1 MPCSWRITI
10 WHRYCKLD
18 ASVSGPPQCMYSVNY
33 WITSNLCHPIKAS
46 LSYNYHHHYFHFIS
60 FHFISFYFILFYF
73 ILFYFILF
81 SLFRLRFD
89 LIFPSTIFFSFR
101 FLQFLGIIYDLNQP
115 LGCVRGKKYYRVH
128 GS

>member
-1 MPCSWRITI
+1 MWLCREIREERMLLWS
-10 WHRYCKLD
+10 
-18 ASVSGPPQCMYSVNY
+18 
-33 WITSNLCHPIKAS
+33 WITWTTQSAPPSNTVGKPSWENKVVGGMEWLRTRIDLQVS
-46 LSYNYHHHYFHFIS
+46 EWFISFSFHFIS
-60 FHFISFYFILFYF
+60 FHFISFHFISFR
-73 ILFYFILF
+73 
-81 SLFRLRFD
+81 LFRLRFD